1 MPVPLGARDRAEP
14 SKQLQASGDLAG
26 SSSRR
31 WLLASQRGPRSVQPR
46 RQPTIELLAQRF
58 EYRSQRWSVGAR
70 EEVLGCRG
78 QRVAMR
84 RFSDA
89 AALDMKLHE
98 AGLTQCREVDPDRIA
113 AGADSFGQLDG
124 GRRSAAQLGEQSSSR
139 FAEYGV
145 GSGLVCRSLSH
156 RVGEP
161 FNNRLVGISI
171 AGQRRVRPPVEGI
184 RT

>member
-31 WLLASQRGPRSVQPR
+31 WLLASQRGPRSVQPW

-78 QRVAMR
+78 QRVAVGR
-84 RFSDA
+84 LPDTTT
-89 AALDMKLHE
+89 LDLELHE
-98 AGLTQCREVDPDRIA
+98 AGLAQCREVDPHRIA

-124 GRRSAAQLGEQSSSR
+124 GRWTPAQLGEQSSSG
-139 FAEYGV
+139 FTEYGV
-145 GSGLVCRSLSH
+145 GSGLVCWSLSH
-156 RVGEP
+156 RGGDP
-161 FNNRLVGISI
+161 FNN
-171 AGQRRVRPPVEGI
+171 
-184 RT
+184 